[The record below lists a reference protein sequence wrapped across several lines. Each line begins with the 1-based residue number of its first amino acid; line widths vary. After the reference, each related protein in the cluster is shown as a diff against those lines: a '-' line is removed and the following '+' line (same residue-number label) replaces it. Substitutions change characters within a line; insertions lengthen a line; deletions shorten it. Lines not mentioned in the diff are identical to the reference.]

1 MRRLAMLAAA
11 LAAAVSWTMN
21 AGAADVR
28 IQGFTFG
35 CQLPSG
41 ERLKPKFG
49 DVDGAVLTD
58 LPQGRKACLRMIDRM
73 TYTCRENVM
82 FMSPGRNAKYPE
94 CLRIFETQARR
105 CVSHFELQ
113 RGKCD
118 AGGDASG
125 GTGAADS
132 GRQSAGGDVS
142 GRWVIHRKAGG
153 SINDKMVSTCGF
165 GTHNKFEF
173 RNGKVHGQ
181 VVSGGKVIDD
191 REMTGWRLESVD
203 SKQILFRD
211 GDGLAWRY
219 NRCR

>member
-1 MRRLAMLAAA
+1 MKKLAVLAAA
-11 LAAAVSWTMN
+11 LAAAVSWTTN
-21 AGAADVR
+21 AGAVDVR
-28 IQGFTFG
+28 IQGFPFS

-41 ERLKPKFG
+41 EKLKPKFG
-49 DVDGAVLTD
+49 DVDGAFFTG
-58 LPQGRKACLRMIDRM
+58 LPETRKACLRMIDRM
-73 TYTCRENVM
+73 VYSCRENVI
-82 FMSPGRNAKYPE
+82 FMSPGRNANYPE
-94 CLRIFETQARR
+94 CLRIFERQARK

-125 GTGAADS
+125 GSGAADS
-132 GRQSAGGDVS
+132 GQPSAVGDVS
-142 GRWVIHRKAGG
+142 GRWVIHRKGGG

-173 RNGKVHGQ
+173 KNGKVHGQ

-203 SKQILFRD
+203 SKQVLFRAE
-211 GDGLAWRY
+211 DGLVWRY

>member
-1 MRRLAMLAAA
+1 MKRHAMLAVA
-11 LAAAVSWTMN
+11 LAAAISWTTN
-21 AGAADVR
+21 AGAADVQ
-28 IQGFTFG
+28 IQGFVFG

-49 DVDGAVLTD
+49 DVGGVFFTG
-58 LPQGRKACLRMIDRM
+58 LPERREACHQMIDRM
-73 TYTCRENVM
+73 TYSCRENVI
-82 FMSPGRNAKYPE
+82 FISHDKNAKYPE
-94 CLRIFETQARR
+94 CLRIFQTQARK

-113 RGKCD
+113 RSKCD
-118 AGGDASG
+118 AAGDASG
-125 GTGAADS
+125 GSGAAGS
-132 GRQSAGGDVS
+132 GQQSAGGDVS

-165 GTHNKFEF
+165 GTHNKFEL

-191 REMTGWRLESVD
+191 REMIGWRLESVD
-203 SKQILFRD
+203 SSQILFRD

-219 NRCR
+219 TRCR